1 MKFSEL
7 FLAKEFY
14 PEFVFRLAA
23 WIVARVIYRVRVTGN
38 ENIPLEGPAVCVCNH
53 VSFVD
58 WLIIYASARR
68 PVSFV
73 MDHSY
78 FKGGFLMKKLF
89 MQAKV
94 ILICSQKD
102 NPELYARAFQKMEE
116 VLETGGIIC
125 VFPEGKITYDGE
137 FSEFRPG
144 ILKLLKS
151 VPVPVIPMALSGL
164 WGSLFSRYDKTLL
177 AKRPRKLWA
186 KIYLDIGPAIA
197 PSEVSIEKLLTA
209 VQILRRFR

>member
-1 MKFSEL
+1 MTFREL

-14 PEFVFRLAA
+14 PEFVFRFLA
-23 WIVARVIYRVRVTGN
+23 WVVARIIYRVHVKGN
-38 ENIPLEGPAVCVCNH
+38 EHIPLEGPAICICNH

-94 ILICSQKD
+94 ILISSQKES
-102 NPELYARAFQKMEE
+102 PEMYAQAFQKMEDT
-116 VLETGGIIC
+116 LRSGGVIC

-137 FSEFRPG
+137 IGEFRPG
-144 ILKLLKS
+144 ILKLLK
-151 VPVPVIPMALSGL
+151 VFPVPVIPMALSGL
-164 WGSLFSRYDKTLL
+164 WGSLFSRYDKSILS
-177 AKRPRKLWA
+177 KRPRKLWA
-186 KIYLDIGPAIA
+186 KIYLDIGPAVA
-197 PSEVSIEKLLTA
+197 PQDVTMEKLFEK
-209 VQILRRFR
+209 VQSLRRYR